1 MLILRVC
8 AAQTII
14 KSTSVTFPEGK
25 DVPKVSDKA
34 REFIRKALAY
44 TCSRSECACARG
56 ARERRRRK
64 WWWWWWRRRRRRKG
78 YSKLTQ

>member
-1 MLILRVC
+1 MTFLSTCLHMSVAIN
-8 AAQTII
+8 QTII

-44 TCSRSECACARG
+44 ACSRYAQNSDQNSDMFSTGFSTCISCIINA
-56 ARERRRRK
+56 
-64 WWWWWWRRRRRRKG
+64 
-78 YSKLTQ
+78 YV